1 MNESLRR
8 NWSCEQLE
16 EEQPRQM
23 EEVAGKTLM
32 HGLGWP
38 GNTPGLMQGLGM
50 FEDQSENRVAAACGV
65 SKGDCCVG

>member
-1 MNESLRR
+1 
-8 NWSCEQLE
+8 
-16 EEQPRQM
+16 M

-50 FEDQSENRVAAACGV
+50 SEDQSENRVATACGV
-65 SKGDCCVG
+65 SKGDFCAG